1 MIRRLV
7 ALLALLVAAT
17 SLGIAPATA
26 AASPTLG
33 VVDPVVTASDPTD
46 ATFTLALDPDD
57 GTLAPMGLRVLLHR
71 WTGQEWV
78 QESETFTNAVR
89 SDAQADHAFTLS
101 LSGLPDGIYDVVVS
115 GVWTDAASVRHTF
128 GAQGDLQ
135 IDRLAPGVIVATA
148 SPTVIYP
155 EIDRYRDSTDLTV
168 ATRDRAVLSAEVIRG
183 ATGAVVRDLAE
194 EGGVYR
200 FDHALT
206 WDGHTSTGTVAPAGA
221 YVVRLRAEDA
231 AGNVAT
237 RDVSLTVRSGRLTWV
252 TWTRTLT
259 PGQALKHRNV
269 GGCSSLRP
277 GVNGWTGGLGLW
289 SNTTCLGGSG
299 PRSVAEAVYSSV
311 VPKAGVFA
319 YGDYSVTTTGRAATS
334 RPGSTGT
341 ISLYRADPGDF
352 PKRTTLP
359 ARYGATTSHVLR
371 GSTAVM
377 PEGSVGW
384 STYALAGHRYDVRSF
399 VVRLKIRVI
408 R

>member
-7 ALLALLVAAT
+7 ALLALVVAAT

-26 AASPTLG
+26 APSPTLG
-33 VVDPVVTASDPTD
+33 VVDPLVEAGDPTD

-57 GTLAPMGLRVLLHR
+57 GTLAPMQVGVTLLR

-78 QESETFTNAVR
+78 PELETSAVATR
-89 SDAQADHAFTLS
+89 EDAGSDHAFTLS
-101 LSGLPDGIYDVVVS
+101 TAGLPDGVYDVQVR
-115 GVWTDAASVRHTF
+115 GHWTDASSVRQIFF
-128 GAQGDLQ
+128 GRTDLE
-135 IDRLAPGVIVATA
+135 IDRLAPSVIAATA
-148 SPTVIYP
+148 FPTVIYP

-168 ATRDRAVLSAEVIRG
+168 RTRDGAVLSAEVIRS

-194 EGGVYR
+194 EGGLYR

-206 WDGHTSTGTVAPAGA
+206 WDGHTTTGAVAPAGA
-221 YVVRLRAEDA
+221 YIVRLRAEDA
-231 AGNVAT
+231 SGNVAT

-277 GVNGWTGGLGLW
+277 GVNGWSGGLGLW

-341 ISLYRADPGDF
+341 IALYRADPGDF

-377 PEGSVGW
+377 PEGSVAW